1 MDTAHM
7 QVNDSIEPVAA
18 ITERP
23 LEVLATGVRIHE
35 LTIERPAIAAYL
47 DHIAPDKQ
55 EIAFVHA
62 LEVGITELA
71 ARRERFKK

>member
-1 MDTAHM
+1 MDAADM
-7 QVNDSIEPVAA
+7 QVNDSLEPAA
-18 ITERP
+18 IPERP
-23 LEVLATGVRIHE
+23 LEVVATTVRIHD

-55 EIAFVHA
+55 EIALVHA

-71 ARRERFKK
+71 ARRERFRK